1 MNQSDITEAGRRRRV
16 HPGVKAF
23 VLFHMVMI
31 TSWSLPD
38 PPPAIQNGTMPATPA
53 NVVTHFPDF
62 LLLGNEQFKRLPTR
76 YYLLSTGLWQYWNM
90 FAPNPANTDFWWDA
104 IVTYQ
109 SGKVAIMPYPRM
121 KDLGLFEKYFKE
133 RYRKYLER
141 MNTDATDN
149 WKRPTF
155 AQRMALLA
163 YRDPQDP
170 PVRVQLRRHYRVME
184 GMDKPVPEKYTEYIL
199 FDYVVDQNRLKKDA
213 GR

>member
-1 MNQSDITEAGRRRRV
+1 
-16 HPGVKAF
+16 
-23 VLFHMVMI
+23 MVMI
-31 TSWSLPD
+31 MSWSLPD
-38 PPPAIQNGTMPATPA
+38 PPPAIQNGTLPATPL
-53 NVVTHFPDF
+53 NVATHFPDF

-163 YRDPQDP
+163 YRDPKDP